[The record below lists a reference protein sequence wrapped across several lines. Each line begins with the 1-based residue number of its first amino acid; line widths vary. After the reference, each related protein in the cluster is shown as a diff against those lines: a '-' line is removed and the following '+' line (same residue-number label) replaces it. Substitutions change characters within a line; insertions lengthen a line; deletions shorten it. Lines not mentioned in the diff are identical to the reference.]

1 MCSVCVCICEY
12 GHHVLVY
19 VCVCVCAKVCVYV
32 CVCHTH
38 LLNAPISNQADS
50 TEVIVGPSN
59 AGSIRFV
66 NCAFWG
72 PSNQIAKVG
81 CYVCTYVW
89 KCGS

>member
-1 MCSVCVCICEY
+1 M
-12 GHHVLVY
+12 Y
-19 VCVCVCAKVCVYV
+19 VCVQRYV
-32 CVCHTH
+32 CMYACVTHTYSI
-38 LLNAPISNQADS
+38 APISNQADS

-89 KCGS
+89 KYGS